1 MAKLEVRDLRGGYG
15 DVPVLKGVSLEVRDQ
30 EVVALVGANGAGK
43 STLLRTISG
52 LLRPSR
58 GEIHF
63 QGERIDHA
71 PAHHVVELGFVQ
83 VPEGKQLFPQM
94 TVEENLLIG
103 SMCPRA
109 RGDRQKTLRDVYA
122 LFAEIADK
130 RTRQAGSLSGGEQQM
145 VAVGRALMARPAIL
159 AMDEPSLGL
168 APVVVERLFGTLQ
181 QIRETGL
188 TLLLIEQN
196 VQTVLEMAD
205 RGYVMENGQ
214 IVLTGTGRDLLAN
227 EHLRTHYLGV

>member
-1 MAKLEVRDLRGGYG
+1 
-15 DVPVLKGVSLEVRDQ
+15 
-30 EVVALVGANGAGK
+30 
-43 STLLRTISG
+43 LLQPTQ
-52 LLRPSR
+52 

-109 RGDRQKTLRDVYA
+109 RGDRRKTLQEVYA

-168 APVVVERLFGTLQ
+168 APVVVERLFATLQ
-181 QIRETGL
+181 HIRETGL
-188 TLLLIEQN
+188 TFLLIEQN
-196 VQTVLEMAD
+196 VQQVLEMAD
-205 RGYVMENGQ
+205 RGYVMENGH
-214 IVLTGTGRDLLAN
+214 IVLQGSGSELLRN
-227 EHLRTHYLGV
+227 EHLKTHYLGV

>member
-15 DVPVLKGVSLEVRDQ
+15 DVTVLKGVNLEVRER

-52 LLRPSR
+52 LQRPTQ

-63 QGERIDHA
+63 RGERIDHA
-71 PAHHVVELGFVQ
+71 PAHHIVELGFVQ

-94 TVEENLLIG
+94 TVEDNLLIG

-109 RGDRQKTLRDVYA
+109 RGDRRKTLQEVYA

-168 APVVVERLFGTLQ
+168 APVVVERLFATLQ
-181 QIRETGL
+181 HIRETGL
-188 TLLLIEQN
+188 TFLLIEQN
-196 VQTVLEMAD
+196 VQQVLEMAD
-205 RGYVMENGQ
+205 RGYVMENGH
-214 IVLTGTGRDLLAN
+214 IVLQGSGSELLRN
-227 EHLRTHYLGV
+227 EHLKTHYLGV

>member
-1 MAKLEVRDLRGGYG
+1 MAKLEVRELRGGYG
-15 DVPVLKGVSLEVRDQ
+15 DVTVLKGVSLEVQDR

-43 STLLRTISG
+43 STLLRTVSG
-52 LLRPSR
+52 LLRPTQ

-63 QGERIDHA
+63 QGERIDRA

-83 VPEGKQLFPQM
+83 VPEGKQLFSQM

-109 RGDRQKTLRDVYA
+109 RGDRQKTLQEVYA
-122 LFAEIADK
+122 LFTEIADK

-168 APVVVERLFGTLQ
+168 APVVVERLFATLQ
-181 QIRETGL
+181 RIRETGL

-196 VQTVLEMAD
+196 VQQVLEMAD
-205 RGYVMENGQ
+205 RGYVMENGH
-214 IVLTGTGRDLLAN
+214 IVLQGSGSELLGN
-227 EHLRTHYLGV
+227 EHLKTHYLGV

>member
-1 MAKLEVRDLRGGYG
+1 MPTLEVRGVRGGYG
-15 DVPVLKGVSLEVRDQ
+15 DVTVLKDVSLDVHEK

-52 LLRPSR
+52 LLRVTA

-63 QGERIDHA
+63 NGERIDHA
-71 PAHHVVELGFVQ
+71 PPHHVVELGFVQ

-94 TVEENLLIG
+94 TVQENLLAG
-103 SMCPRA
+103 AMCPRA
-109 RGDRQKTLRDVYA
+109 RGERQKSLQEVYG

-130 RTRQAGSLSGGEQQM
+130 RARQAGSLSGGEQQM
-145 VAVGRALMARPAIL
+145 VAVGRALMARPTIL

-168 APVVVERLFGTLQ
+168 APVVVDRLFGVLQ
-181 QIRETGL
+181 TIRERGMTI
-188 TLLLIEQN
+188 LLIEQN
-196 VQTVLEMAD
+196 VQQTLEMAD

-214 IVLTGTGRDLLAN
+214 IVLTGSGRELLGN
-227 EHLRTHYLGV
+227 EHLKTHYLGV

>member
-1 MAKLEVRDLRGGYG
+1 MPTLEVRDVRGGYG
-15 DVPVLKGVSLEVRDQ
+15 DVTVLKDVSLDVHER

-52 LLRPSR
+52 LLRVTA

-63 QGERIDHA
+63 NGERIDHA
-71 PAHHVVELGFVQ
+71 PPHHVVELGFVQ

-94 TVEENLLIG
+94 TVQENLLAG
-103 SMCPRA
+103 AMCPRA
-109 RGDRQKTLRDVYA
+109 RGERQKSLQEVYG

-130 RTRQAGSLSGGEQQM
+130 RARQAGSLSGGEQQM
-145 VAVGRALMARPAIL
+145 VAVGRALMARPTIL

-168 APVVVERLFGTLQ
+168 APVVVDRLFGVLQ
-181 QIRETGL
+181 TIRERGMTI
-188 TLLLIEQN
+188 LLIEQN
-196 VQTVLEMAD
+196 VQQTLEMAD

-214 IVLTGTGRDLLAN
+214 IVLTGSGRELLGN
-227 EHLRTHYLGV
+227 EHLKTHYLGV